1 MRASGPENPCD
12 ILKAVFRR
20 ISALL
25 LLVLNSLLL
34 TVPVAVAANTKSPEI
49 PACCRR
55 DGKHKC
61 AMTVKQQQQQA
72 GASLAMI
79 SDVCPCCPKGSV
91 QASASTADAA
101 FAPER
106 TTFHLPVFA
115 LESGLPQTLARQRIS
130 EHRAWRKRG
139 PPSHTSN
146 HA

>member
-12 ILKAVFRR
+12 ILKSVFRR

-61 AMTVKQQQQQA
+61 AMTVKPVA
-72 GASLAMI
+72 GAGNTLAMV

-91 QASASTADAA
+91 QASVTTADAA
-101 FAPER
+101 FTPER
-106 TTFHLPVFA
+106 TAFYLPVFA

-139 PPSHTSN
+139 PPASTSN

>member
-61 AMTVKQQQQQA
+61 AMTVKQQQQA
-72 GASLAMI
+72 SASLAMI

-115 LESGLPQTLARQRIS
+115 LESGLPQTLARQRIA

-139 PPSHTSN
+139 PPSYTSN